1 MQQCGFVH
9 VRAHYVQGTL
19 NVKLVIFDA
28 LIFPATVVISTLS
41 ASVPSLT
48 LRLSRPECLLYFS
61 ATSETHGGFKHAL
74 TASIK
79 TVGAG
84 KHTQRAAGLMY
95 ADTHGDVA
103 APDHPSI
110 DRRRA
115 AVPSVWRH
123 SRHSSEDERRR

>member
-19 NVKLVIFDA
+19 SIKLASFDA
-28 LIFPATVVISTLS
+28 PIFPVTVLISTLS

-48 LRLSRPECLLYFS
+48 PRLSRPECLLYLS
-61 ATSETHGGFKHAL
+61 ATSETHGGFKHVL

-95 ADTHGDVA
+95 AHTHRTTPLLTEGEQLCRVCGDTRDTRL
-103 APDHPSI
+103 
-110 DRRRA
+110 RRNA
-115 AVPSVWRH
+115 DDNITRH
-123 SRHSSEDERRR
+123 

>member
-9 VRAHYVQGTL
+9 ARAHYVQGTL
-19 NVKLVIFDA
+19 SIRLVIFDA
-28 LIFPATVVISTLS
+28 VIFPVTVLISTLS
-41 ASVPSLT
+41 ASVPSLAPRHT
-48 LRLSRPECLLYFS
+48 RPECLLYFS

-84 KHTQRAAGLMY
+84 KHTQRAAGLTY
-95 ADTHGDVA
+95 ADTHRDVA

-115 AVPSVWRH
+115 AAPSLWRH

>member
-9 VRAHYVQGTL
+9 ARAHYVQGTL
-19 NVKLVIFDA
+19 SIKLVIFDA
-28 LIFPATVVISTLS
+28 LISTLS

-48 LRLSRPECLLYFS
+48 PRLSRPECLLYFS

-103 APDHPSI
+103 APDHLSI

-115 AVPSVWRH
+115 AAPSVWRH
-123 SRHSSEDERRR
+123 SRHSSEDERRL